1 MIRTLKLAGCLFVA
15 LALHGCATYRPVP
28 DGYTGPVA
36 NIADSGIPGDGSR
49 SQIFGVVEIDGNPI
63 DTSFSASGPERSL
76 WRSTLATRF
85 ISRQVPATPM
95 KVKLVGSH
103 ITMAPIQAIV
113 GQIAGNFFSVSGTV
127 DFRPAPGGNYIVK
140 GELKK
145 GGSSI
150 WIEDRATGLPVTEKI
165 VEK

>member
-1 MIRTLKLAGCLFVA
+1 MKQILKLAGCLLVA
-15 LALHGCATYRPVP
+15 LALHGCATYKPVP
-28 DGYTGPVA
+28 EGYTGPVA
-36 NIADSGIPGDGSR
+36 TVADSGIPGDGSK
-49 SQIFGVVEIDGNPI
+49 SQIFGLVEVDGKAI

-85 ISRQVPATPM
+85 ISRSVPATPM

-103 ITMAPIQAIV
+103 ITLAPIQAIAS
-113 GQIAGNFFSVSGTV
+113 QMAGTFFSVSGTV
-127 DFRPAPGGNYIVK
+127 DFRPVPGGNYIVK

-145 GGSSI
+145 GASSI
-150 WIEDRATGLPVTEKI
+150 WIEDRATGLPVTERI